1 MTALI
6 RKMIIIRQMVTV
18 LAAIPL
24 PVTYLHRTAGLQGK
38 GNSSP
43 CRKDQAEGG

>member
-6 RKMIIIRQMVTV
+6 SKMIIIRQMVTV

-38 GNSSP
+38 
-43 CRKDQAEGG
+43 RKQLPVQKRPG